1 MIGRRATGTET
12 HQAEDVDRGR
22 RGVRPAA
29 PIVWGLAAAA
39 LFGASTPIAKTLLAT
54 LSPWTL
60 AGLLYVGAAAAVL
73 PFAFR
78 GGSPTRRR
86 DAANLRRLAGAVLF
100 GGVLGPVALLQGL
113 TRAPAASVALW
124 LNLETAAT
132 ALFAWLVF
140 REHLG
145 RRGALANLAVVIAGA
160 MLVGPA
166 GADLTAA
173 GWVGLAALCWGL
185 DNNLTALIDGY
196 TPAQSTLAKGVAAGG
211 CNLVI
216 AGIVGEPAPDP
227 AGLAGGLALG
237 GAAYGLSLLLYVRAA
252 QQLGAARSQM
262 VFATAP
268 FVGVV
273 VAWTLFGEPVRALQ
287 VAAAALMAAALWVL
301 LRDAHGHLHVH
312 EPVRHT
318 HRHRHDDGHHDH
330 AHPGLPP
337 GAWHTHE
344 HIHGRREHAHPHA
357 PDLHHRHE
365 HD

>member
-216 AGIVGEPAPDP
+216 AGWRASPRPPRPA
-227 AGLAGGLALG
+227 
-237 GAAYGLSLLLYVRAA
+237 SRAA
-252 QQLGAARSQM
+252 WPSARPP
-262 VFATAP
+262 TACRCCCTSARP
-268 FVGVV
+268 SSW
-273 VAWTLFGEPVRALQ
+273 APRAVRWCSPPRPSSAS
-287 VAAAALMAAALWVL
+287 WW
-301 LRDAHGHLHVH
+301 
-312 EPVRHT
+312 
-318 HRHRHDDGHHDH
+318 
-330 AHPGLPP
+330 PGRCSASPS
-337 GAWHTHE
+337 
-344 HIHGRREHAHPHA
+344 GRCRWP
-357 PDLHHRHE
+357 RRR
-365 HD
+365 